1 MDVPFEVEEKKEPP
15 KQEKKPEKKYTM
27 ADVRKKLSSLS
38 SGGKT
43 AEVRELLVKHGANRL
58 SEIKPE
64 DYAVLMEE
72 ARTMSGLSPVA
83 RMERPIQLGTLDKL
97 YTECKALCRYA
108 GCIDQLCT
116 GGH

>member
-1 MDVPFEVEEKKEPP
+1 
-15 KQEKKPEKKYTM
+15 M

-38 SGGKT
+38 SAGKT

-72 ARTMSGLSPVA
+72 AENL
-83 RMERPIQLGTLDKL
+83 
-97 YTECKALCRYA
+97 
-108 GCIDQLCT
+108 
-116 GGH
+116 

>member
-1 MDVPFEVEEKKEPP
+1 MSKELRLKLAADYSALAEDLKKLAGEESPAESKKEEKVDVPFEVEEKKEPP

-43 AEVRELLVKHGANRL
+43 SEVRELLFKHGANRL

-72 ARTMSGLSPVA
+72 AENL
-83 RMERPIQLGTLDKL
+83 
-97 YTECKALCRYA
+97 
-108 GCIDQLCT
+108 
-116 GGH
+116 

>member
-1 MDVPFEVEEKKEPP
+1 MNKELLLKLAADYSVLAEDLKKLAGEEAPAESKKEEKVDVPFDVEEKKEPP

-27 ADVRKKLSSLS
+27 ADVRKKLSGLS
-38 SGGKT
+38 SAGKT

-72 ARTMSGLSPVA
+72 AENL
-83 RMERPIQLGTLDKL
+83 
-97 YTECKALCRYA
+97 
-108 GCIDQLCT
+108 
-116 GGH
+116 

>member
-1 MDVPFEVEEKKEPP
+1 MSKELLLKLAADYSVLAEDLKKLAGEEAPAESEKEEKVDVPFEGEEKNVPP

-43 AEVRELLVKHGANRL
+43 AEVRELLVTHGANRL

-72 ARTMSGLSPVA
+72 AENL
-83 RMERPIQLGTLDKL
+83 
-97 YTECKALCRYA
+97 
-108 GCIDQLCT
+108 
-116 GGH
+116 

>member
-1 MDVPFEVEEKKEPP
+1 MNKELLLKLAEDYSTLAEDLKKLAAEEQKQAGVEAPAESKKEEKVDVPFEVEEKKEPP
-15 KQEKKPEKKYTM
+15 KPEKKYTM

-38 SGGKT
+38 SAGKT

-72 ARTMSGLSPVA
+72 AESL
-83 RMERPIQLGTLDKL
+83 
-97 YTECKALCRYA
+97 
-108 GCIDQLCT
+108 
-116 GGH
+116 

>member
-1 MDVPFEVEEKKEPP
+1 MSKELLLKLAEDYSMLAEDLKKLAAGENPAESKKEERTEVPFEVEEKKETP
-15 KQEKKPEKKYTM
+15 KQEKKYTM

-72 ARTMSGLSPVA
+72 AENL
-83 RMERPIQLGTLDKL
+83 
-97 YTECKALCRYA
+97 
-108 GCIDQLCT
+108 
-116 GGH
+116 

>member
-1 MDVPFEVEEKKEPP
+1 M
-15 KQEKKPEKKYTM
+15 M

-72 ARTMSGLSPVA
+72 AENL
-83 RMERPIQLGTLDKL
+83 
-97 YTECKALCRYA
+97 
-108 GCIDQLCT
+108 
-116 GGH
+116 

>member
-1 MDVPFEVEEKKEPP
+1 MSKELLLKLAADYSVLAEDLKKLAGEEAPAESEKVDVPFEVEEKKEPP

-72 ARTMSGLSPVA
+72 AENL
-83 RMERPIQLGTLDKL
+83 
-97 YTECKALCRYA
+97 
-108 GCIDQLCT
+108 
-116 GGH
+116 

>member
-1 MDVPFEVEEKKEPP
+1 MNKELLLKLAADYSVLAEDLKKLAGEEAPAESKKEEKVDVPFDVEEKKEPP
-15 KQEKKPEKKYTM
+15 KPEKKYTM

-72 ARTMSGLSPVA
+72 AENL
-83 RMERPIQLGTLDKL
+83 
-97 YTECKALCRYA
+97 
-108 GCIDQLCT
+108 
-116 GGH
+116 

>member
-1 MDVPFEVEEKKEPP
+1 MSKELLLKLAADYSVLAEDLKKLAGEEAPAESEKEEKVDVPFEVEEKKEPP
-15 KQEKKPEKKYTM
+15 KQEKKYTM

-72 ARTMSGLSPVA
+72 AENL
-83 RMERPIQLGTLDKL
+83 
-97 YTECKALCRYA
+97 
-108 GCIDQLCT
+108 
-116 GGH
+116 

>member
-1 MDVPFEVEEKKEPP
+1 MNKELLLKLAADYSVLAEDLKKLAGEEDLAESKKVDVPFDVEEKKEPP

-27 ADVRKKLSSLS
+27 AEVRKKLSSLS

-72 ARTMSGLSPVA
+72 AENL
-83 RMERPIQLGTLDKL
+83 
-97 YTECKALCRYA
+97 
-108 GCIDQLCT
+108 
-116 GGH
+116 

>member
-1 MDVPFEVEEKKEPP
+1 MSKELLLKLAEDYSMLAEDLKKLAAGEKKQAEAEAPAESKKEEKAEVPFEVEEKKEPP
-15 KQEKKPEKKYTM
+15 KPEKKYTM

-72 ARTMSGLSPVA
+72 AENL
-83 RMERPIQLGTLDKL
+83 
-97 YTECKALCRYA
+97 
-108 GCIDQLCT
+108 
-116 GGH
+116 